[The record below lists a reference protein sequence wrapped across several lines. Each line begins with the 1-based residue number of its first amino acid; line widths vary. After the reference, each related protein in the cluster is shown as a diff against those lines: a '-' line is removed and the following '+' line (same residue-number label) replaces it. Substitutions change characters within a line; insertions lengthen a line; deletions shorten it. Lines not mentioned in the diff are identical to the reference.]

1 MVEHKINQGPVF
13 LKGPGSGFSQ
23 GSGPVR
29 VRFFQYAHV
38 RDSFVPKKPGIERQ
52 VKSSLPGI
60 SLLDFFLRLRNLKVS
75 RVFSLT

>member
-1 MVEHKINQGPVF
+1 M
-13 LKGPGSGFSQ
+13 
-23 GSGPVR
+23 
-29 VRFFQYAHV
+29 